1 MPSRPPSPTP
11 PDPET
16 GPAATRSKPPWWA
29 RLLLALQAP
38 WVRLRLEQPAPDE
51 AFDPGRPWCYVLE
64 REGLSYSLVLEQ
76 AARDGGLP
84 GPFQAAPALPGKR
97 SAFVLTRRRAGPWSG
112 RNRAVTDTAPI
123 AELVAQAAADPD
135 FDCQLVPV
143 SIFVGRAPDK
153 SSGWF
158 RVLFSENWA
167 LTGWFQRALALIF
180 NGRNTWVRVARPV
193 SLRELLTAD
202 TSPALATRKL
212 ARLLRTHFRR
222 VRTAMIGPDLS
233 HRRMLI
239 DTVLAAPAVREAV
252 AAHAQRSNIT
262 LDSAQA
268 QARKFA
274 WEIAADYSHP
284 FVRSM
289 SFLLTGFWHRIY
301 DGVRAHHLDTVK
313 QAAHGASVI
322 YVPCH
327 RSHIDYLI
335 LSYLLYH
342 NGLVPPHIAAG
353 VNLNMPVIGK
363 FLRRGGAFFLRRSFK
378 GNALYPV
385 VFAEYVDSLF
395 ANGTAIEYFIEGG
408 RSRTGRLLQPK
419 AGMLAMTVRSFL
431 RTPQQPAV
439 FVPVYIGYEKL
450 IEGRSYLGELAGER
464 KRKESVG
471 GLLRSLRVLRNHYG
485 QAAVSFGEPIDLRAH
500 LDQVAPQWQQERRQ
514 PRPEWLPA
522 AVDELALAIQTRV
535 NAAAEVNA
543 VNLIALALL
552 SAPKHAL
559 GEADLMAQI
568 ALFQTLFTRLPYSP
582 RITVCQDSPAQVI
595 SYGEK
600 LGWLQRQVHP
610 LGDVLAAE
618 GDTGVL
624 LSYYRNNVLHLAV
637 CAGWI
642 ACCFLN
648 NREMSRAS
656 VARIGRIVYP
666 FLKNELFLA
675 WNGDGFA
682 DELERTADILV
693 AEGLLET
700 SDDGRRLRRPAGG
713 SQGQYQ
719 LRLLGHT
726 LLHTIERY
734 YICITVLVRSG
745 PGTLTATE
753 LENLCHLTAQRTSLL
768 QELSGP
774 EFFDR
779 TLFRSFIQHL
789 RELAVVTS
797 DGDGKLHFGELLT
810 GALDDA
816 RHILSRD
823 IRYGILKLTPEA
835 VAGSGSGTEAGAGE
849 VADGHQQGAAG
860 TPPTAT
866 KSALTGV
873 ENADAGPPEP
883 GRNGTDADSS
893 QPR

>member
-1 MPSRPPSPTP
+1 LNQPDGHRDGSGQAPARTTAPAP
-11 PDPET
+11 PDASVPVP
-16 GPAATRSKPPWWA
+16 GVARVKPPWWA
-29 RLLLALQAP
+29 RLLLSLQAP
-38 WVRLRLEQPAPDE
+38 WVRLHLEQPEPGSG
-51 AFDPGRPWCYVLE
+51 FDPARPWCYVLE

-76 AARDGGLP
+76 AAREAGLP
-84 GPFQAAPALPGKR
+84 GPFQAAPALPRKR
-97 SAFVLTRRRAGPWSG
+97 PAFVLTRRRAGPWSG

-123 AELVAQAAADPD
+123 AELVAQAVADPD

-167 LTGWFQRALALIF
+167 LTGWFQRALSLIF
-180 NGRNTWVRVARPV
+180 NGRNTWVRIARPV
-193 SLRELLTAD
+193 SLRELLAED
-202 TSPALATRKL
+202 TRPELATRKL

-252 AAHAQRSNIT
+252 AAHAQRSNTSIE
-262 LDSAQA
+262 SAQA

-289 SFLLTGFWHRIY
+289 SFLLTAFWHRIY
-301 DGVRAHHLDTVK
+301 DGVRAHHLDTAK

-378 GNALYPV
+378 GNALYPA

-450 IEGRSYLGELAGER
+450 IEGRSYLGELAGKS

-471 GLLRSLRVLRNHYG
+471 GLLRSLRVLRNRYG
-485 QAAVSFGEPIDLRAH
+485 QAAVSFGEPIHLRDH
-500 LDQVAPQWQQERRQ
+500 LDEVAPDWQSSRRQ
-514 PRPEWLPA
+514 PRPEWLNP
-522 AVDELALAIQTRV
+522 AVDSLATRIQTQI

-543 VNLIALALL
+543 VNLIALAIL

-568 ALFQTLFTRLPYSP
+568 ALFQTLFTRLPYGP
-582 RITVCQDSPAQVI
+582 RVTVCSDSPAQVI
-595 SYGEK
+595 AYGEK
-600 LGWLQRQVHP
+600 LGWLQRRAHP

-637 CAGWI
+637 CAGWV

-666 FLKNELFLA
+666 FLKSELFLP
-675 WNGDGFA
+675 WNGDHFA
-682 DELERTADILV
+682 AELEQTSDILV
-693 AEGLLET
+693 AEGLLEA

-719 LRLLGHT
+719 VRLLGHT

-745 PGTLTATE
+745 PGSLTASE

-768 QELSGP
+768 QELTGP
-774 EFFDR
+774 EFFDK
-779 TLFRSFIQHL
+779 TLFRGFIQRL
-789 RELAVVTS
+789 RELDVVST
-797 DGDGKLHFGELLT
+797 DTDGKLHFGELLI

-823 IRYGILKLTPEA
+823 IRYGILKLSPESA
-835 VAGSGSGTEAGAGE
+835 DTGEPDAKAGNPAEEPGANGGSGS
-849 VADGHQQGAAG
+849 
-860 TPPTAT
+860 P
-866 KSALTGV
+866 
-873 ENADAGPPEP
+873 
-883 GRNGTDADSS
+883 
-893 QPR
+893 